1 MSRGMDDAAAFCDGR
16 IPLLFPRAFDADR
29 FARRDTAKYPSL
41 GEDLRPAHTHDADQ
55 PPSRSKRRSQAAK
68 RMSLFSM
75 ADNADDAPMRLD
87 NDGSLRRIESPQ

>member
-1 MSRGMDDAAAFCDGR
+1 MSRGMDVAAAFCDGR
-16 IPLLFPRAFDADR
+16 IPLLFPRAYGEDR

-55 PPSRSKRRSQAAK
+55 PPSRSKRMSQAAK

-75 ADNADDAPMRLD
+75 ADNADDAPMC
-87 NDGSLRRIESPQ
+87 